1 MKKLTLLL
9 LLLNTF
15 AFSQENNTST
25 EVVLGPN
32 ARDLFI
38 KNGETFKLREYKQVF
53 ENPLA
58 QKKIRKARANKSFG
72 TIISVIGGFGIGY
85 GAGMF
90 VGNLSNGNPDNPWD
104 KINAKSNREVG
115 LIYMAMG
122 LGVTATSIPL
132 WIGYK
137 KNIDKALDL
146 ENDTA
151 TYSNTLNFNI
161 NENGFGLAYKF

>member
-9 LLLNTF
+9 LLSSTF
-15 AFSQENNTST
+15 AFSQENSSIENVS
-25 EVVLGPN
+25 LGSN
-32 ARDLFI
+32 SKNFFI
-38 KNGETFKLREYKQVF
+38 KNGETYKLNEYKQVF

-58 QKKIRKARANKSFG
+58 QKKIRKARTNKTFG

-90 VGNLSNGNPDNPWD
+90 VGNLGNSGNSLSDLEPQSRRQ
-104 KINAKSNREVG
+104 AG

-137 KNIDKALDL
+137 KNIKKAIDL
-146 ENDTA
+146 ENETT
-151 TYSNTLNFNI
+151 TYSNTLNFNV

>member
-9 LLLNTF
+9 LLSSTF
-15 AFSQENNTST
+15 AFSQENNTTS

-32 ARDLFI
+32 SRELFI
-38 KNGETFKLREYKQVF
+38 KNGSTFKLNEYKQVF

-58 QKKIRKARANKSFG
+58 QKKIRKARTNKTFG

-90 VGNLSNGNPDNPWD
+90 IGNLSNGNSNNPWD
-104 KINAKSNREVG
+104 KINAKSNRETG

-132 WIGYK
+132 WIGYNKNLK
-137 KNIDKALDL
+137 KAIDL
-146 ENDTA
+146 ENETT
-151 TYSNTLNFNI
+151 TYSNTLNFNV

>member
-9 LLLNTF
+9 LLSSTF
-15 AFSQENNTST
+15 AFSQENSSIENVT
-25 EVVLGPN
+25 LGSN
-32 ARDLFI
+32 SKDFFI
-38 KNGETFKLREYKQVF
+38 KNGENYKLNGYKQVF

-58 QKKIRKARANKSFG
+58 QQKIRKARTNKTFG

-90 VGNLSNGNPDNPWD
+90 LGNLSNDSGNSLSDLEPQSRRQ
-104 KINAKSNREVG
+104 AG

-137 KNIDKALDL
+137 KNIKKAIEL
-146 ENDTA
+146 ENQTT
-151 TYSNTLNFNI
+151 TYSNTLNFNV

>member
-9 LLLNTF
+9 LLSCIF
-15 AFSQENNTST
+15 AFSQENSNSQN
-25 EVVLGPN
+25 VVLGPN
-32 ARDLFI
+32 TRDLFT
-38 KNGETFKLREYKQVF
+38 KNGETFKLNEYKQVF

-58 QKKIRKARANKSFG
+58 QKKIRKARTNKTFG

-90 VGNLSNGNPDNPWD
+90 VGNLGGSGNSLADLEPQSRRQ
-104 KINAKSNREVG
+104 AG

-132 WIGYK
+132 WIGFK
-137 KNIDKALDL
+137 KNIKKAIEL
-146 ENDTA
+146 ENQTT
-151 TYSNTLNFNI
+151 TYSNTLNFNV